1 MKYPFETRG
10 RFSIRKLS
18 IGVCSVCLGFAIL
31 NAVHSHQTVLA
42 QEGTTDAQPAVTS
55 EFSPYDKPVNEAN
68 SPESSTLTSTT
79 TSEGV
84 ETTHANPEVA
94 TSTAPTST
102 TSELSSNSQPS
113 ETSHLTANEGSAN
126 QTQPISE
133 SATSNETTEV
143 ANTPTTSAT
152 EAPTSETEKQNTPV
166 AENLVKNGDFT
177 QTKAKT
183 GTWTGEA
190 ATSWNNPWIPSN
202 ITASSKSKAQLAVV
216 DGRLMISAP
225 ETFRTSIAQVLEVD
239 ASKKYEVSYDVET
252 QNVEGAGVRVRFLP
266 VDEKGATLKTP
277 EGKTVDAPTTSYVN
291 KTNTK
296 TITQQVTF
304 DPIVSR
310 VKLEIFF
317 ETGTGTAYFD
327 NITFKE
333 YIKPQEETKDAPKAE
348 TEDIQLGLNKYYLPN
363 LAMQCILLKIQKSLK
378 CVIKSLRLSKPVRP
392 R

>member
-55 EFSPYDKPVNEAN
+55 EFSTYDKPVNEAN

-84 ETTHANPEVA
+84 ETTHANLEVA

-143 ANTPTTSAT
+143 ANTPTTSASSSEPANTSAT

-183 GTWTGEA
+183 GTWTAEA

-216 DGRLMISAP
+216 DGRLMFYAP
-225 ETFRTSIAQVLEVD
+225 EKFITYIAQVLEVES
-239 ASKKYEVSYDVET
+239 SKKIEMRYD
-252 QNVEGAGVRVRFLP
+252 G
-266 VDEKGATLKTP
+266 
-277 EGKTVDAPTTSYVN
+277 
-291 KTNTK
+291 
-296 TITQQVTF
+296 
-304 DPIVSR
+304 
-310 VKLEIFF
+310 
-317 ETGTGTAYFD
+317 
-327 NITFKE
+327 
-333 YIKPQEETKDAPKAE
+333 
-348 TEDIQLGLNKYYLPN
+348 
-363 LAMQCILLKIQKSLK
+363 
-378 CVIKSLRLSKPVRP
+378 
-392 R
+392 